1 MIQNKEIITLDESES
16 DDKKIFSYD
25 VLQIN
30 ENLFLQMKE
39 QVEDELLINFN
50 REVQKQPK
58 RV

>member
-1 MIQNKEIITLDESES
+1 MIQNKEITTLDDSES

-58 RV
+58 RL

>member
-1 MIQNKEIITLDESES
+1 MIQNKEIITLDDSES